1 VFIATFG
8 WLFLLKGLT
17 MENLIGVTFTLR
29 KDKVDLNILRAL
41 AEKEGLTVVVKGASY
56 GRNMQVYNDVV
67 FRKQEG

>member
-1 VFIATFG
+1 
-8 WLFLLKGLT
+8 